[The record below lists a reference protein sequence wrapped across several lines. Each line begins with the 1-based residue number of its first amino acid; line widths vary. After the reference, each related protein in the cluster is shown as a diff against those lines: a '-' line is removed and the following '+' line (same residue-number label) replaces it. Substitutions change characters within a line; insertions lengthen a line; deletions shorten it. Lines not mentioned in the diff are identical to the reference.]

1 MVNKTIDAELH
12 AILAESR
19 DSALAEVGA
28 DRARFESVF
37 KRILN
42 ERTAHLK
49 LANDRS
55 KGMALAVAAE
65 AVVREFGVAAA

>member
-1 MVNKTIDAELH
+1 MANIDAELH
-12 AILAESR
+12 RILNESR
-19 DSALAEVGA
+19 DSALAEVGS

-37 KRILN
+37 KRILSDA
-42 ERTAHLK
+42 TAHLK

-65 AVVREFGVAAA
+65 AVVREFGAVAA